1 MMPSI
6 VLTGEVEDMT
16 YEELAVQWHTCDR
29 IPCHT
34 SGSTGKPKEI
44 LLTKTEML
52 NSAQR
57 TVEYFGINEKD
68 LLYSCISPDYIGGKM
83 MFVRQQYVGC
93 EFQWEEP
100 TNRPLEK
107 YEGKAISL
115 LSVVPSQMIYIL
127 DNLAT
132 MPEIR
137 NILVGGSAIPA
148 SLRKRISDS
157 GVNAFESYGMTETSS
172 HIALRKIG
180 ISPAPFRTLGN
191 ITVEEDNG
199 ALRIHMPDGQTILT
213 NDAAEILSP
222 TEFHIHGR
230 LDNMIISG
238 GKKINPEIV
247 EEKLSAKL
255 DFPYFITSLPDE
267 KWGERLVIV
276 AQTDNNNLGFIR
288 EACNSIEDGFLRPK
302 QIIIKEK
309 LSLTQNG
316 KIIRKI

>member
-16 YEELAVQWHTCDR
+16 YEELAVQWRTYDR

-34 SGSTGKPKEI
+34 SGSTGMPKEI
-44 LLTKTEML
+44 LLSKTEML
-52 NSAQR
+52 NSARR
-57 TVEYFGINEKD
+57 TVEYFGINEND

-83 MFVRQQYVGC
+83 MFVRQQYIGC

-107 YEGKAISL
+107 YEGKTISL

-148 SLRKRISDS
+148 TLRKRIYDS

-172 HIALRKIG
+172 HIALRKIDML
-180 ISPAPFRTLGN
+180 SAPFKTLGN
-191 ITVEEDNG
+191 ITVEDDNG
-199 ALRIHMPDGQTILT
+199 ALRINMPGWQTIVT

-222 TEFHIHGR
+222 TEFHILGR
-230 LDNMIISG
+230 LDNIIISG
-238 GKKINPEIV
+238 GKKINPEKV
-247 EEKLSAKL
+247 EEILSTKL
-255 DFPYFITSLPDE
+255 DFPFFITSLPDE

-276 AQTDNNNLGFIR
+276 AQTDNKNIEFIQ

-309 LSLTQNG
+309 LSLTPNG

>member
-1 MMPSI
+1 MPSI
-6 VLTGEVEDMT
+6 ILNGEAEDMT
-16 YEELAVQWHTCDR
+16 YEELAVQWHTNDR

-44 LLTKTEML
+44 FLTKTEML
-52 NSAQR
+52 NSARR

-68 LLYSCISPDYIGGKM
+68 LLFSCISPDYIGGKM
-83 MFVRQQYVGC
+83 MFVRQQYAGC

-137 NILVGGSAIPA
+137 NILVGGSAIAA

-180 ISPAPFRTLGN
+180 VSPAPFRTLGN
-191 ITVEEDNG
+191 ITVEDDKG
-199 ALRIHMPDGQTILT
+199 ALRINMPGWQTILT
-213 NDAAEILSP
+213 NDAAEIISP
-222 TEFHIHGR
+222 TEFHILGR

-238 GKKINPEIV
+238 GKKINPETV

-255 DFPYFITSLPDE
+255 DIPFFITSLPDE

-276 AQTDNNNLGFIR
+276 AQADEDKTELIKD
-288 EACNSIEDGFLRPK
+288 ACNSIEDGFLRPK
-302 QIIIKEK
+302 QIIIKKK
-309 LSLTQNG
+309 LPMTPNG
-316 KIIRKI
+316 KLIRKI